1 MAKVVPFCGILYN
14 QKKISD
20 PSLVV
25 TPPYDVISKA
35 QQDAFYAAH
44 ENNVI
49 RLILNKAQAND
60 SQTENPHT
68 RAARHFEQWLAEG
81 ILVRDEKPAFYVTS
95 QSFSANNIKHNRL
108 GLIARIRLEAFD
120 KGVVRPHEKTF
131 SQVKSERL
139 GLFKQCHSNFSP
151 VFSLFPDEDGA
162 VYSLMQKAME
172 QEPKDIAFAAADGQ
186 EHALVRLT
194 DETICKQ
201 ITAALADKELF
212 IADGHHRYETALNY
226 LGWLE
231 ETQGPLPDDHPAR
244 FVMMYLSSMNDPGLI
259 ILPAHR
265 VLTSLKAD
273 VVQKFAAAAPDY
285 FVVEKVEEKGKTP
298 EQVVAEI
305 EAALKKAGHKTAIAA
320 VLSGGL
326 SPLVLTLKDGVME
339 SLFGKDLERELQDL
353 DVSALTML
361 IFEKMLGLKPE
372 DLDDHDFIHYTT
384 SALEV
389 YNDVRSGRMAA
400 GFVINPTRIEQVRA
414 VARAGLTMPRKS
426 TYFYPKVITGMVI
439 NTLKQ

>member
-1 MAKVVPFCGILYN
+1 MAQVVPFCGILYN
-14 QKKISD
+14 PKKVSD

-25 TPPYDVISKA
+25 TPPYDVINKT

-44 ENNVI
+44 PNNII
-49 RLILNKAQAND
+49 RLILNKAQDND
-60 SQTENPHT
+60 SETENPHT
-68 RAARHFEQWLAEG
+68 RAARHFEQWLADG

-95 QSFSANNIKHNRL
+95 QSFSANNKKHRRL

-139 GLFKQCHSNFSP
+139 GLFKQCHSNFSS

-162 VYSLMQKAME
+162 VYSIMQKAME
-172 QEPKDIAFAAADGQ
+172 QGPKDIAFAAADGQ

-194 DETICKQ
+194 DETICQQ

-244 FVMMYLSSMNDPGLI
+244 YVMMYLSSMNDPGLI

-273 VVQKFAAAAPDY
+273 VVQRFAAEAPDY
-285 FVVEKVEEKGKTP
+285 FVVEKIDEKGKTQ
-298 EQVVAEI
+298 EQVVQEI
-305 EAALKKAGHKTAIAA
+305 ATALKKAGHKTAIAA
-320 VLSGGL
+320 VLSGGFP
-326 SPLVLTLKDGVME
+326 PLVLT
-339 SLFGKDLERELQDL
+339 
-353 DVSALTML
+353 
-361 IFEKMLGLKPE
+361 
-372 DLDDHDFIHYTT
+372 
-384 SALEV
+384 
-389 YNDVRSGRMAA
+389 
-400 GFVINPTRIEQVRA
+400 
-414 VARAGLTMPRKS
+414 
-426 TYFYPKVITGMVI
+426 
-439 NTLKQ
+439 

>member
-14 QKKISD
+14 PKKISD
-20 PSLVV
+20 LSLVV
-25 TPPYDVISKA
+25 APPYDVISKA

-68 RAARHFEQWLAEG
+68 RAARHFEKWLAEG

-95 QSFSANNIKHNRL
+95 QSFSANNIKHSRL

-139 GLFKQCHSNFSP
+139 GLFKQCHSNFSQ

-162 VYSLMQKAME
+162 VYSLMQKAVE
-172 QEPKDIAFAAADGQ
+172 KGPKDIAFAAADGQ

-194 DETICKQ
+194 DEIICKQ
-201 ITAALADKELF
+201 ITAALADRELF

-244 FVMMYLSSMNDPGLI
+244 FVMMYLSSMNDPGLV

-265 VLTSLKAD
+265 VLSRLEGDIAKGFFGKAD
-273 VVQKFAAAAPDY
+273 EY
-285 FVVEKVEEKGKTP
+285 FHICKVEEKGKSP
-298 EQVVAEI
+298 EQMAREI
-305 EAALKKAGHKTAIAA
+305 DEKLKEAGRKTAIAA
-320 VLSGGL
+320 ILAQD
-326 SPLVLTLKDGVME
+326 SPVRILTLKEGVME